1 MNDPEPR
8 RRRIKYERRILLMT
22 MAGGAPSLAAAVFL
36 IWSAGASTHV
46 IVTAAC
52 ALGLCW
58 IGCAFAVRR
67 AVVFPLQTLTNLLAG
82 LREGDASI
90 RARGAEAGDA
100 LGDAMIEAN
109 GLATVI
115 REQRLGAREATALLQ
130 RVMAEIDVA
139 VFALDAE
146 RRVKLVNRAGER
158 LLGRPVQ
165 QLLDAR
171 VDEVGLAVCMD
182 DDPGRSMPVSIPGH
196 PGRWEVRRSGF
207 RLGGL
212 PHTLLV
218 LTDVSRSLRDE
229 ERLAWQR
236 LMRVLGHE
244 INNSLAP
251 IKSIAGSLA
260 TLVARA
266 WGQEDSRDDM
276 QRGLEVVASRAES
289 LGRFTSAYSRLAG
302 LPPPRRRP
310 ILLSSVVARV
320 VNLERPLP
328 VTLVEGP
335 DVTIGADPDQIEQL
349 LINLVKNAVEASI
362 ESSGGVSLRWA
373 LAEGHVEVLI
383 EDEGPGLAQ
392 TANLFVPFFTTKP
405 GGSGIGLVLGRQI
418 AEAHGGSLV
427 LENRTDRTGC
437 VARLR
442 LPTVEPAWSAA
453 AGPGNDHR

>member
-1 MNDPEPR
+1 MNLSGPR
-8 RRRIKYERRILLMT
+8 RRRLKYERRILLMT
-22 MAGGAPSLAAAVFL
+22 MAGGAPSLAAAVL
-36 IWSAGASTHV
+36 LMWSGGASPKV
-46 IVTAAC
+46 LVTAAL

-58 IGCAFAVRR
+58 LGFAFAVRR
-67 AVVFPLQTLTNLLAG
+67 AVVFPLQTLSNILAG
-82 LREGDASI
+82 LREGDASL
-90 RARGAEAGDA
+90 RARGAQTGDA
-100 LGDAMIEAN
+100 LGEVMLEAN
-109 GLATVI
+109 GLSAVI

-130 RVMAEIDVA
+130 RVMGEIDVA
-139 VFALDAE
+139 VFAFDAQ
-146 RRVKLVNRAGER
+146 RRVRLANRAGER
-158 LLGRPVQ
+158 LLGRSAER
-165 QLLDAR
+165 LLDVGA
-171 VDEVGLAVCMD
+171 DELGLAVCID
-182 DDPGRSMPVSIPGH
+182 DDPARSMPISIPGH

-229 ERLAWQR
+229 ERMAWQR

-266 WGQEDSRDDM
+266 WGQEDARDDM
-276 QRGLEVVASRAES
+276 RRGLEVVASRAES
-289 LGRFTSAYSRLAG
+289 LGRFTAAYSRLAG

-310 ILLSSVVARV
+310 ILLAPIVGRV
-320 VNLERPLP
+320 VNLERRLP

-335 DVTIGADPDQIEQL
+335 DVTIDADPDQIEQL
-349 LINLVKNAVEASI
+349 LINLLKNAVEASI
-362 ESSGGVSLRWA
+362 DVSGGVSLRWTRSD
-373 LAEGHVEVLI
+373 GHVEVLV

-418 AEAHGGSLV
+418 AEAHGGTLV
-427 LENRTDRTGC
+427 LENRHDRTGC

-442 LPTVEPAWSAA
+442 LPAVDAVWPAA
-453 AGPGNDHR
+453 

>member
-1 MNDPEPR
+1 MSDPGPR
-8 RRRIKYERRILLMT
+8 RHRLTFERRILLLT
-22 MAGGAPSLAAAVFL
+22 MAGGAPSLAVAVL
-36 IWSAGASTHV
+36 LMCSAGVATDV
-46 IVTAAC
+46 VVTAAL

-58 IGCAFAVRR
+58 IGCAFAARR
-67 AVVFPLQTLTNLLAG
+67 AVVEPLQTLANLLAG
-82 LREGDASI
+82 LREGDASF
-90 RARGAEAGDA
+90 RARGADAGDA
-100 LGDAMIEAN
+100 LGDVMIEAN
-109 GLATVI
+109 GLSSVI
-115 REQRLGAREATALLQ
+115 REQRLGAREAMALLQ
-130 RVMAEIDVA
+130 RLMAEIDVA
-139 VFALDAE
+139 VFALDADL
-146 RRVKLVNRAGER
+146 RVKLVNRAGER
-158 LLGRPVQ
+158 LLGRSAE
-165 QLLDAR
+165 QLIDAS
-171 VDEVGLAVCMD
+171 VADAGLAVCMD
-182 DDPGRSMPVSIPGH
+182 DDPAVAMPMSIPGH
-196 PGRWEVRRSGF
+196 PGRWEVRRSGC

-266 WGQEDSRDDM
+266 WGREDAREDM
-276 QRGLEVVASRAES
+276 KHGLDVVASRAES

-310 ILLSSVVARV
+310 IALGSIVARV
-320 VNLERPLP
+320 VNLERRLP

-335 DVTIGADPDQIEQL
+335 DVTIDADPDQIEQL
-349 LINLVKNAVEASI
+349 LINLLKNAIEAVI
-362 ESSGGVSLRWA
+362 DSSGGVSLSWTRA
-373 LAEGHVEVLI
+373 DGHVEVRV

-427 LENRTDRTGC
+427 LENRQDRTGC
-437 VARLR
+437 VARLS
-442 LPTVEPAWSAA
+442 LPTITTI
-453 AGPGNDHR
+453 

>member
-1 MNDPEPR
+1 MSEPEPR
-8 RRRIKYERRILLMT
+8 RRRLKYERRILLMT
-22 MAGGAPSLAAAVFL
+22 MAGGAPSLAAAILLMWF
-36 IWSAGASTHV
+36 AGTSTRV
-46 IVTAAC
+46 IVTVAL

-67 AVVFPLQTLTNLLAG
+67 AVVFPLQTLANLLAG

-100 LGDAMIEAN
+100 LGEVMIEAN
-109 GLATVI
+109 GLSAVI

-146 RRVKLVNRAGER
+146 RRVKLVNRTGER
-158 LLGRPVQ
+158 LLSRPAER
-165 QLLDAR
+165 LLDATA
-171 VDEVGLAVCMD
+171 DELGLAVCLD
-182 DDPGRSMPVSIPGH
+182 DDPERSMPISIPGH
-196 PGRWEVRRSGF
+196 PGRWEVRRSSF

-229 ERLAWQR
+229 ERMAWQR

-266 WGQEDSRDDM
+266 WGQEDSREDM
-276 QRGLEVVASRAES
+276 RRGLEVVASRAES

-302 LPPPRRRP
+302 LPPPHRRP
-310 ILLSSVVARV
+310 ILLASIVARV
-320 VNLERPLP
+320 VNLERRLP

-335 DVTIGADPDQIEQL
+335 DVTIDADPDQIEQL
-349 LINLVKNAVEASI
+349 LINLLKNAVEASI
-362 ESSGGVSLRWA
+362 EVSGGVSVRWTRR
-373 LAEGHVEVLI
+373 ERHVEVLV

-427 LENRTDRTGC
+427 LENRKDRTGC

-442 LPTVEPAWSAA
+442 LPTIKSS
-453 AGPGNDHR
+453 

>member
-1 MNDPEPR
+1 MSDPEPR
-8 RRRIKYERRILLMT
+8 RRRLKYERRILLMT
-22 MAGGAPSLAAAVFL
+22 MAGGAPSLAVAVL
-36 IWSAGASTHV
+36 LMWSVGASTNV
-46 IVTAAC
+46 IVTAAL

-67 AVVFPLQTLTNLLAG
+67 AVVFPLQTLANLLAG
-82 LREGDASI
+82 LREGDASH

-100 LGDAMIEAN
+100 LGDVMIEAN
-109 GLATVI
+109 GLSAVI

-146 RRVKLVNRAGER
+146 RRVKLVNRTGER
-158 LLGRPVQ
+158 LLGRPAER
-165 QLLDAR
+165 LLDATA
-171 VDEVGLAVCMD
+171 DELGLAVCLD
-182 DDPGRSMPVSIPGH
+182 DDPARSMPISIPGH
-196 PGRWEVRRSGF
+196 PGRWEVRRSSF

-229 ERLAWQR
+229 ERMAWQR

-276 QRGLEVVASRAES
+276 RRGLEVVASRAES

-310 ILLSSVVARV
+310 IFLASIVARV
-320 VNLERPLP
+320 VSLERRLP
-328 VTLVEGP
+328 VELVEGP
-335 DVTIGADPDQIEQL
+335 DVTIDADPDQIEQL
-349 LINLVKNAVEASI
+349 LINLVKNAVEASTD
-362 ESSGGVSLRWA
+362 SSGGVSLRWTR
-373 LAEGHVEVLI
+373 AEGHVEVLV

-427 LENRTDRTGC
+427 LENRQDRTGC
-437 VARLR
+437 IARLC
-442 LPTVEPAWSAA
+442 LPTIKTV
-453 AGPGNDHR
+453 

>member
-1 MNDPEPR
+1 MSDPEPR
-8 RRRIKYERRILLMT
+8 RRRLKYERRILLMT
-22 MAGGAPSLAAAVFL
+22 MAGGAPSLAVAVL
-36 IWSAGASTHV
+36 LMWSAGVSAKV
-46 IVTAAC
+46 IVTAAL

-58 IGCAFAVRR
+58 IGWAFAVRR
-67 AVVFPLQTLTNLLAG
+67 AVVFPLQTLANLLAG
-82 LREGDASI
+82 LREGDASL
-90 RARGAEAGDA
+90 RARGAEVGDA
-100 LGDAMIEAN
+100 LGEVMIEAN
-109 GLATVI
+109 GLSAVI

-139 VFALDAE
+139 VFAFDAE

-158 LLGRPVQ
+158 LLGRPAERLTDVS
-165 QLLDAR
+165 
-171 VDEVGLAVCMD
+171 VDDLGLAVCMD
-182 DDPGRSMPVSIPGH
+182 DEPARSMPISIPGH

-229 ERLAWQR
+229 ERMAWQR

-251 IKSIAGSLA
+251 IKSIAGSLGV
-260 TLVARA
+260 LVARA
-266 WGQEDSRDDM
+266 WGQEDSREDM
-276 QRGLEVVASRAES
+276 RRGLEVVASRAES

-302 LPPPRRRP
+302 LPPPSRRP
-310 ILLSSVVARV
+310 MLLASIVARV
-320 VNLERPLP
+320 VNLERRLP
-328 VTLVEGP
+328 VTLVGGP
-335 DVTIGADPDQIEQL
+335 DVTIDADPDQIEQL
-349 LINLVKNAVEASI
+349 LINLLKNAEEASI
-362 ESSGGVSLRWA
+362 DSSGGVSLRWTRSD
-373 LAEGHVEVLI
+373 GYVEVLV

-427 LENRTDRTGC
+427 LENRQNRTGC

-442 LPTVEPAWSAA
+442 LPTVKSV
-453 AGPGNDHR
+453 